1 MPAETKRGPYAK
13 GLVRRAQI
21 LDAALKAYADAG
33 PQGPSLRSIAES
45 VNLTE
50 AGVLHYFES
59 KEELFVEILRA
70 RDEVAAAG
78 HDLTTFEGVA
88 EVIES
93 GMRTPGL
100 IKLLLEMLAAST
112 SPEHPAHA
120 FMQERSVQ
128 FKAIVA
134 RLYKD
139 DDPWKGR
146 IALAA
151 TEGLMAQWLR
161 DPSFDMLADLRRL
174 NLLLQGAP
182 T

>member
-13 GLVRRAQI
+13 GLARRAQI
-21 LDAALKAYADAG
+21 LEAALKAYAYAG

-50 AGVLHYFES
+50 AGVLHYFGS

-70 RDEVAAAG
+70 RDEADAAA
-78 HDLTTFEGVA
+78 HDMTTFEGVT
-88 EVIES
+88 EIIES

-100 IKLLLEMLAAST
+100 IKLLLEMVAAST

-120 FMQERSVQ
+120 FMQERSAK

-134 RLYKD
+134 RLYED
-139 DDPWKGR
+139 GDPWKGR

-161 DPSFDMLADLRRL
+161 DPSFDVMTDLRRL
-174 NLLLQGAP
+174 NVLLQDAP
-182 T
+182 R